1 LKISSEVIAF
11 AVVVAVELE
20 PFVPVDEVVELV
32 VVVLDV
38 ELGDKFDSVPQ
49 AETKSMTLATKTAID
64 MTDFFIGLYF

>member
-20 PFVPVDEVVELV
+20 PFVPVDDVVELV

-38 ELGDKFDSVPQ
+38 VLGDKFDSVLQ
-49 AETKSMTLATKTAID
+49 AETKSMTLATKTEID